1 LSLTEEVENC
11 ISQVL
16 DAAVS
21 EGYLTPAAAT
31 EGPAHS
37 AGFLGFLAT
46 HPLPLTEDCMAVDLG
61 TGGGV
66 PGLIL
71 AVLTPC
77 RWIFV
82 DRGNR
87 RCQFLTWAVRELS
100 LEDRVEVKEA
110 DAADFAHGP
119 QRGQVKLVTARS
131 FASPASTAE
140 CGAPLLTPGGCLV
153 VSEPPNN
160 AFRWPEEELKQ
171 LGLAPLTQWHNG
183 HAGYQALISTN
194 EAEKRFPRRFS
205 RQTGNP
211 LF

>member
-1 LSLTEEVENC
+1 MPLTEEVENC
-11 ISQVL
+11 INQVL
-16 DAAVS
+16 DAAVV
-21 EGYLTPAAAT
+21 EGYLTPMAAT

-46 HPLPLTEDCMAVDLG
+46 HPLPLTKDCLAVDLG

-71 AVLTPC
+71 AALTPC

-100 LEDRVEVKEA
+100 LEGRVEVKEA
-110 DAADFAHGP
+110 DAVDFAHGP
-119 QRGQVKLVTARS
+119 QRGQAKLVTARS

-140 CGAPLLTPGGCLV
+140 CGGPLLARGGYLV
-153 VSEPPNN
+153 VSEPPDNV
-160 AFRWPEEELKQ
+160 FRWPEEELKQ

-183 HAGYQALISTN
+183 RAGYQALTSLDK
-194 EAEKRFPRRFS
+194 AEKRFPRRFS
-205 RQTGNP
+205 RQTGDP